1 MAQLIKALQD
11 QDLKMALDKYLYLRR
26 RTLPPELVQ
35 PWFHAQ
41 RKLIQLFHRN
51 RLEKSSSNL
60 ADRWIRQLEQLE
72 QHRERVLRH
81 IAERTLKHKEHAEP
95 MTALVDAIGKSKAMM
110 QYSYSTG
117 SKTKLHDWRGALR
130 VLEDWSVVYM
140 PQCKTANT
148 AAEEATEP
156 VVPKTISQATSIW
169 GSKSLEQDLA
179 TWLTKVMKALVNSHT
194 YLIRSMLDTLPQ
206 LFGIQATVGM
216 HVVLMRYYAMLGQE
230 GCQDVF
236 TIVERMNNQSVQWK
250 LEPEVYDYI
259 LYSLSHMSGNEAQAD
274 RVIAQMLANNLIPRQ
289 VTMKAAI
296 LCAARS
302 GDLQACSRY
311 ISRMH
316 QEWNLTI
323 TERMKAILLYACAKR
338 GDFDGAL
345 EILGQ
350 LSHSGTL
357 VHSQQDPLLN
367 RDSKKMEHNTTM
379 PKTIS
384 NMEEIL
390 STQDIVNNSNL
401 LLAII
406 NETHT
411 KRNGK
416 QLTQEF
422 VKEEVSKVLN
432 LFTVITKN
440 RAQVDTQLYTIMMQY
455 LSTLPSPLP
464 AMMYLYKE
472 MIASVNAKPNN
483 VTYRIMLEACADQID
498 MDRGKQLW
506 MDLSRANIPKDCYV
520 RASYVKGWGRMGNLK
535 QAERFALEGLEA
547 QAVLDRERLQRQMA
561 ITAGHTERHATGVSD
576 LSTKASRPAAK
587 KHWQKYDMIDLSV
600 LHELMRANRAHNQP
614 ERVYQIYQEIEAGKW
629 GTRIQPN
636 QLSLSLVLQA
646 CSSSASST
654 LVDQAIELVE
664 RYLAAQRLHQ
674 REQMEGSRYV
684 LGGNDQSLSVMG
696 QDEDDSAEDMGGVFQ
711 SEPATKKG
719 PILSD
724 INYQLYYTMLGR
736 HHRQRKI
743 VAVWN
748 DMMDSIERPPSQ
760 LTVNLAI
767 EALEN
772 VQWGAAPIKHI
783 QRQLREHWPEIEWTG
798 GARNDRSGARSD
810 GPGGRFW
817 K

>member
-1 MAQLIKALQD
+1 MARLIKALQD
-11 QDLKMALDKYLYLRR
+11 QDLKIALDTYLNLRR
-26 RTLPPELVQ
+26 RTLPSDLVR
-35 PWFHAQ
+35 PWFNAQ

-51 RLEKSSSNL
+51 RLEKTSSKL
-60 ADRWIRQLEQLE
+60 AKRRSQKPNRLEQLE

-81 IAERTLKHKEHAEP
+81 IAERTLKGKEYAVP
-95 MTALVDAIGKSKAMM
+95 MTALVDAIGKSRAMI
-110 QYSYSTG
+110 QYSYFTG
-117 SKTKLHDWRGALR
+117 SETKQQDWRGALK
-130 VLEDWSVVYM
+130 VLEDWSAVYM

-156 VVPKTISQATSIW
+156 VVPEIISQATGIW
-169 GSKSLEQDLA
+169 GSKALEQDLA
-179 TWLTKVMKALVNSHT
+179 VWLTKVMKVLVNSHT
-194 YLIRSMLDTLPQ
+194 HLIRSMLDTLPRQ
-206 LFGIQATVGM
+206 FGIQATVGM
-216 HVVLMRYYAMLGQE
+216 HVVLMRYYAMLGRE

-236 TIVERMNNQSVQWK
+236 AIVERMNDQSVQWK
-250 LEPEVYDYI
+250 FEPEVYDCI

-274 RVIAQMLANNLIPRQ
+274 RVIGQMLANDLIPRQ

-302 GDLQACSRY
+302 GDIQACSRY

-357 VHSQQDPLLN
+357 VHSQQDPE
-367 RDSKKMEHNTTM
+367 KMEHRPTTTM
-379 PKTIS
+379 TVS
-384 NMEEIL
+384 SMEGIL
-390 STQDIVNNSNL
+390 SAQDIVNNSNL

-406 NETHT
+406 NETNI
-411 KRNGK
+411 KRKGK

-422 VKEEVSKVLN
+422 VKEEVFKVLE
-432 LFTVITKN
+432 LFTAITKN

-472 MIASVNAKPNN
+472 MLASKNAKPNN

-498 MDRGKQLW
+498 MDRGMQLW
-506 MDLSRANIPKDCYV
+506 TDLSLANIPKDCYV

-547 QAVLDRERLQRQMA
+547 QARLDRERLKRQMA
-561 ITAGHTERHATGVSD
+561 IASGRRKGRATGVSG
-576 LSTKASRPAAK
+576 LSTRTSRPVVK
-587 KHWQKYDMIDLSV
+587 QHWLKYNMIDLSV
-600 LHELMRANRAHNQP
+600 LHELMRANTAHNQP
-614 ERVYQIYQEIEAGKW
+614 ERVYQIYQEIEAGEW
-629 GTRIQPN
+629 GSRIRPN
-636 QLSLSLVLQA
+636 QFSLSLVLQA
-646 CSSSASST
+646 CNST
-654 LVDQAIELVE
+654 ATSVLVDQTIELVE
-664 RYLAAQRLHQ
+664 RYLATQRRYQ
-674 REQMEGSRYV
+674 CEQVEESRYV
-684 LGGNDQSLSVMG
+684 LGGNDQNLAVIG
-696 QDEDDSAEDMGGVFQ
+696 QDEDDSVEDMGRVLQ
-711 SEPATKKG
+711 PEPVTKKG

-748 DMMDSIERPPSQ
+748 DMMDSIERPPSR
-760 LTVNLAI
+760 LTVNLTI

-783 QRQLREHWPEIEWTG
+783 QRQLKEHWPEIEWTKKAKNG
-798 GARNDRSGARSD
+798 RGGARSD